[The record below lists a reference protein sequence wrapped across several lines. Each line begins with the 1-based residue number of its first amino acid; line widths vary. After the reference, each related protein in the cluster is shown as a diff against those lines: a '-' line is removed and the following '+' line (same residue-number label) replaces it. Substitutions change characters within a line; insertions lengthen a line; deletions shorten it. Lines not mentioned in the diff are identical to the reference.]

1 MGKPNGI
8 ERKAITSLLY
18 AVYRIFIE
26 TLSYQKLYP
35 LVQGT
40 TVLKI
45 RQMYLKNMFS
55 TTK

>member
-40 TVLKI
+40 TVRQI
-45 RQMYLKNMFS
+45 RQM
-55 TTK
+55 